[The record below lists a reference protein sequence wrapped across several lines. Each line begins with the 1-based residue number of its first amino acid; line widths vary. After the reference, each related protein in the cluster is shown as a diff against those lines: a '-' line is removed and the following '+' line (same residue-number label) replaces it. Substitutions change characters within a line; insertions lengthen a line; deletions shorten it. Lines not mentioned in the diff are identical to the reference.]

1 MRPFY
6 SFGQNFISHG
16 SNVDQSNKLEDK
28 MTNLQIDA
36 PKGPNLFARN
46 CLYLIKCS
54 SLISLVFTE
63 VYTVCPKVFIEAH
76 TVRTPQPSNSNIN
89 YLVCVSENYL
99 FGKTKFDLSLQFAVL

>member
-36 PKGPNLFARN
+36 PKGTNLCARN

-63 VYTVCPKVFIEAH
+63 VYTVCPKVSTEAH
-76 TVRTPQPSNSNIN
+76 TVPTPQPSNSNIN
-89 YLVCVSENYL
+89 YPVCVSENYL